1 MNQAKTR
8 TLSLSKR
15 GMSFETFMW
24 LFTRLT
30 ALAMYGFIF
39 VGVVG
44 ALIMG
49 AQNQMTF
56 VEVLHWALMP
66 NVGHVEYTNVEA
78 LAPWATNFWRLVA
91 SGFFLTAASHGT
103 HGVIVVLDDYFAKA
117 SQRLWIRILSM
128 IGFFIITTIG
138 VYVIWTA

>member
-49 AQNQMTF
+49 AQNDMSF
-56 VEVLHWALMP
+56 VEVLRWALVTNP
-66 NVGHVEYTNVEA
+66 GHVQYTNVPDI
-78 LAPWATNFWRLVA
+78 APWATAFWRLVA
-91 SGFFLTAASHGT
+91 SGMFLTASAHGV
-103 HGVIVVLDDYFAKA
+103 HGVIVILDDYFAKA
-117 SQRLWIRILSM
+117 SQRQWIRILNM
-128 IGFFIITTIG
+128 IGFFIIVPIG
-138 VYVIWTA
+138 LYIIWTA